1 MPSEDLIEEVR
12 VNPQAFAQERVDNLR
27 KIGREKWTAGDKG
40 FIPRQHA
47 LFLHAYK
54 NCACE
59 GHGCTGC
66 LVTLQVAN
74 WLEADTGKMGE
85 NMVLAEQQKALAIV
99 DAKEQATLRF
109 LSVVKQRHA
118 DLAAHRQGDK
128 ERSRKRTIARDHWQ
142 DKQS

>member
-1 MPSEDLIEEVR
+1 MQSENLIEEVR
-12 VNPQAFAQERVDNLR
+12 LNPQAFAQDRVDNLR
-27 KIGREKWTAGDKG
+27 KIGREKWLAGDKG

-54 NCACE
+54 TCACE
-59 GHGCTGC
+59 SHGCTGC

-74 WLEADTGKMGE
+74 WLEADIAKMDE
-85 NMVLAEQQKALAIV
+85 TMVLAEQQKALAIV

-109 LSVVKQRHA
+109 LSIVKQRHA
-118 DLAAHRQGDK
+118 DLEDQRKGAK

-142 DKQS
+142 DKQ